1 MKNTSKVGK
10 VQTVTDLID
19 SSELGITLA
28 HDHVIFD
35 GNFLYVEPEKESEK
49 DLAQQKIS
57 LENRGWV
64 GYHWTSSLDNV
75 ELKDEALAISELRR
89 FIAAGGRSIVDPTN
103 IGLGREP
110 IILRRIAEETGMN
123 IVMGAGYYLGVTHPE
138 DMDDRSEEAITEEII
153 ADINVG
159 VDGTEIKA
167 GMIGE
172 IGCAYPWD
180 NNEKKSLRAAVE
192 ASKETGAALMVHPGR
207 DPSSPQRYG

>member
-1 MKNTSKVGK
+1 MEDNKRVGK

-19 SSELGITLA
+19 ASELGITLA

-35 GNFLYVEPEKESEK
+35 GNFMYVEPEEASQK
-49 DLAQQKIS
+49 DLANQKIT

-64 GYHWTSSLDNV
+64 GYHWTSNLDNV

-89 FIAAGGRSIVDPTN
+89 FVEAGGRSIVDPTN

-110 IILRRIAEETGMN
+110 KILRRIAEATGMN
-123 IVMGAGYYLGVTHPE
+123 IIMGAGYYLGVTHPD
-138 DMDDRSEEAITEEII
+138 DMSERSEESITEEII
-153 ADINVG
+153 ADITIG
-159 VDGTEIKA
+159 VDGTQIKA

-180 NNEKKSLRAAVE
+180 KNEKKSLRAAVE
-192 ASKETGAALMVHPGR
+192 AHKETGAALMIHPGSGPR
-207 DPSSPQRYG
+207 LA